1 MRSVLWLLSLP
12 FRLIRRFATIFAVL
26 ALVASLAFNVATLT
40 VTGVYAAASSALN
53 AVGVTTVA
61 AREAGERLTRRKAA
75 QKIGRETTKRVSRR
89 VQRGAV
95 RNISSVA
102 GEAIPVVGVAVIAGA
117 LSLEVKDA
125 CDTAADMAGLEAALA
140 AEADHETARQLATD
154 AFDCT
159 AMIREQLPDFEELP
173 SGEELLRIVTT
184 TPQAAWDAAAE
195 YYDGLVAPDWS
206 TRASEARDAFRE
218 WANETFTADT
228 AEYLR
233 NWWGDEGATDQ

>member
-1 MRSVLWLLSLP
+1 MRSILWLLGLP
-12 FRLIRRFATIFAVL
+12 IRLIRRFATFFAVL
-26 ALVASLAFNVATLT
+26 ALIASLAFNVATLT
-40 VTGVYAAASSALN
+40 VSGVYAAASGALS
-53 AVGVTTVA
+53 AVGFTTVA

-75 QKIGRETTKRVSRR
+75 QKIGRETTRRVSRR

-140 AEADHETARQLATD
+140 TETDPEAAGRFATE

-159 AMIREQLPDFEELP
+159 AMIREQLPDFQELP
-173 SGEELLRIVTT
+173 SVDELLAIVTT
-184 TPQAAWDAAAE
+184 TPQVAWEAATV
-195 YYDGLVAPDWS
+195 YYDGLVASDWS
-206 TRASEARDAFRE
+206 TMASEAKGAFRG
-218 WANETFTADT
+218 WAKETFT

-233 NWWGDEGATDQ
+233 NWWGDEWATDQ